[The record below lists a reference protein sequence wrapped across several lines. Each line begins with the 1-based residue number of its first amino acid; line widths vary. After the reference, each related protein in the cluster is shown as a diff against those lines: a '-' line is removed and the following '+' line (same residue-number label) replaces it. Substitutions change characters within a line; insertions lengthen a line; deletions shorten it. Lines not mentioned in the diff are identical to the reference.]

1 MLLSF
6 LLALIGDPATK
17 VRRPPRV
24 PPGTACRQPDGR
36 IRLGCLPPGTVRA
49 LPQQVP
55 APKPTTHGTAAA
67 TPRR

>member
-6 LLALIGDPATK
+6 LLALIGDAATK

-36 IRLGCLPPGTVRA
+36 IRLGCLPPGTVHA

-55 APKPTTHGTAAA
+55 GPKPTAHATAV
-67 TPRR
+67 PSQR

>member
-6 LLALIGDPATK
+6 LLALIGDPTTK
-17 VRRPPRV
+17 VRRPLRV

-49 LPQQVP
+49 LPHQVP
-55 APKPTTHGTAAA
+55 VPKPMAHGTAP
-67 TPRR
+67 TSRR